1 VVSTWDP
8 IAQVTCFE
16 DHCET
21 ITVISDDPC
30 DAFEACFVPSP
41 AGPSAVFFNNCT
53 SNEPGTQFIW
63 DFGDGTT
70 ANGVAP
76 THTYAQ
82 PGNYTVCL
90 SAFWQNCSDSTCTTI
105 TVGVVDPCSGLN
117 AAFTHITTPN
127 GTHFSNGTTGTG
139 FQTQFLWHFGDGT
152 TSTDAQPDHMYTSD
166 GVYEVCLEVLSMYQ
180 VDGGVTTC
188 VDSTCTTVIIGAG
201 DPCVDFE
208 ACILVNDPIDGVYL
222 FENCSSQIQ
231 GTQFYWEF
239 GDGFSSS
246 DVIAEHAY
254 GQPGTYTVCLFA
266 YYQNCADSTCT
277 TVTVPGDDPCEGLS
291 AGFAHFTTPNGTQ
304 FSNGTT
310 GTGFQTQFFWDFGDG
325 NTSTDAQP
333 FHTYAQDGF
342 YEVCMQ
348 ALSLF
353 QVDGGVITCVDTTC
367 TLVTIGTGDPCDML
381 VACFEPQPFE
391 NGVYHFQNCS
401 EILPIDI
408 PEYYFWDFGDG
419 SSSTDAEPDHSF
431 LPGTYTVCLM
441 VEHGDCVD
449 STCTTITVGGENP
462 CDALD
467 AGFIASGGLGMNFAN
482 DVVDFSW
489 AYHWDFGDGSAG
501 NGPSPYHL
509 YPASGTYEVCLTVS
523 TWDPIAQD
531 SCFESNCQFI
541 TVFDGV
547 GCDPN
552 FACEFTWDAQGTLVV
567 FVGTA
572 NRETDGM
579 VWDLGDGTTGYGD
592 VYTHLYEPPGPFE
605 VCLNAWYWNETTQD
619 SCWTSTCMV
628 VDPFNVITG
637 IGDMAFA
644 DVNVF
649 PNPAKDGV
657 TISGLPSN
665 GELRLFAPDGRLVLT
680 DRATAELHQMSVGHL
695 ATGVYVLQVRVDGG
709 LFVQRVSIE

>member
-1 VVSTWDP
+1 
-8 IAQVTCFE
+8 
-16 DHCET
+16 
-21 ITVISDDPC
+21 
-30 DAFEACFVPSP
+30 
-41 AGPSAVFFNNCT
+41 
-53 SNEPGTQFIW
+53 
-63 DFGDGTT
+63 
-70 ANGVAP
+70 
-76 THTYAQ
+76 
-82 PGNYTVCL
+82 
-90 SAFWQNCSDSTCTTI
+90 
-105 TVGVVDPCSGLN
+105 
-117 AAFTHITTPN
+117 
-127 GTHFSNGTTGTG
+127 
-139 FQTQFLWHFGDGT
+139 
-152 TSTDAQPDHMYTSD
+152 
-166 GVYEVCLEVLSMYQ
+166 
-180 VDGGVTTC
+180 
-188 VDSTCTTVIIGAG
+188 
-201 DPCVDFE
+201 
-208 ACILVNDPIDGVYL
+208 
-222 FENCSSQIQ
+222 
-231 GTQFYWEF
+231 
-239 GDGFSSS
+239 
-246 DVIAEHAY
+246 
-254 GQPGTYTVCLFA
+254 
-266 YYQNCADSTCT
+266 
-277 TVTVPGDDPCEGLS
+277 
-291 AGFAHFTTPNGTQ
+291 
-304 FSNGTT
+304 
-310 GTGFQTQFFWDFGDG
+310 
-325 NTSTDAQP
+325 
-333 FHTYAQDGF
+333 
-342 YEVCMQ
+342 
-348 ALSLF
+348 
-353 QVDGGVITCVDTTC
+353 
-367 TLVTIGTGDPCDML
+367 
-381 VACFEPQPFE
+381 
-391 NGVYHFQNCS
+391 
-401 EILPIDI
+401 
-408 PEYYFWDFGDG
+408 
-419 SSSTDAEPDHSF
+419 
-431 LPGTYTVCLM
+431 M

-489 AYHWDFGDGSAG
+489 AYHWDFGDGSDG